1 MVAVAGDGGGTRG
14 ATRSV
19 FDFPTSPKTHSGGGA
34 SAILLP
40 RGPGP
45 KVKEDE
51 PKQCMEISEM
61 CVVSCSHAC
70 SLFGFQC
77 VHDVHPAHRLALGQM
92 VTSNTVQWVHVYMH
106 MICVY
111 L

>member
-14 ATRSV
+14 ATVTRSV

-51 PKQCMEISEM
+51 PKQCMKISEIVC
-61 CVVSCSHAC
+61 CVMQSCS
-70 SLFGFQC
+70 
-77 VHDVHPAHRLALGQM
+77 ALWISM
-92 VTSNTVQWVHVYMH
+92 
-106 MICVY
+106 CA
-111 L
+111 